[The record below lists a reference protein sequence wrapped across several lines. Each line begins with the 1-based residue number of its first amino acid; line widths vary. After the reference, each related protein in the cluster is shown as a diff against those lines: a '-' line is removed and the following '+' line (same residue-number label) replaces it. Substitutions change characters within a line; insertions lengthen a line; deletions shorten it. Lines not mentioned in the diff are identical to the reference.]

1 VPALSWISRS
11 LKRAVLP
18 PRRWHGLTAALSS
31 CGAILL
37 VAALASAQG
46 GSIPDLRGTFDAWA
60 CVGGTLAQCEANPT
74 FPQTFTITSEDFS
87 TGAISGTG
95 SAASGDAWTVSGTI
109 SGDTVTLNSANFK
122 LESYSSTAVMTI
134 SADADTLT
142 GTFSDSYGRVNQ
154 PTFAK
159 RVSQPT
165 TPVPAPVLGR
175 TVNVEPVSGKVL
187 VKLPSGVQSSIDLPL
202 ESAVESL
209 QKGLGFIP
217 LAQARQ
223 IPVGSILDTTAG
235 VARIT
240 TATSTKGRSQSGD
253 FGAGIFKLLQNRRQR
268 GLTDLNIIDTSSAR
282 QACATLGKA
291 RTAAHHLS
299 SKVLGQLNASGHGH
313 FAARGQYS
321 SATVRGTVWSVTNQ
335 CDGTLTR
342 VKRGVVSVR
351 DFHRRKTIT
360 LFTGQSYLARAPGG

>member
-1 VPALSWISRS
+1 
-11 LKRAVLP
+11 
-18 PRRWHGLTAALSS
+18 LSS

-37 VAALASAQG
+37 MVAPASAQS

-60 CVGGTLAQCEANPT
+60 CVGGTLAQCEAHPT

-109 SGDTVTLNSANFK
+109 SGHTVTLDSANFK

-142 GTFSDSYGRVNQ
+142 GTFSDSYGRSNQ

-159 RVSQPT
+159 RISKPT
-165 TPVPAPVLGR
+165 TPAPVLGR
-175 TVNVEPVSGKVL
+175 TVNVEPVSGEVF
-187 VKLPSGVQSSIDLPL
+187 VKLPSGSAPTSLDLPL

-209 QKGLGFIP
+209 TKGLGFIP

-240 TATSTKGRSQSGD
+240 TATAAKGRLQSGD
-253 FGAGIFKLLQNRRQR
+253 FGAGIFKLLQARRQR
-268 GLTDLNIIDTSSAR
+268 GLTELNIFDVHSTR
-282 QACATLGKA
+282 QSCASLGKA
-291 RTAAHHLS
+291 RSAARHLS
-299 SKVLGQLNASGHGH
+299 SKVLGQLNASSHGR
-313 FAARGQYS
+313 FTARGQYS
-321 SATVRGTVWSVTNQ
+321 SATVRGTIWSVANQ

-360 LFTGQSYLARAPGG
+360 LFTGQSYLAKAPGA